1 MKQPKKR
8 RAPRAPFIVTVAATS
23 ALALPLLAGCSSS
36 VKSDECPPGAECN
49 PPEVEVCPEEV
60 PNDGAPCSY
69 EALHCE
75 YPPGD
80 WCPTAVATCTDE
92 GTWDVEDRG
101 RVVCNPPEIRLCPDE
116 LPVEGAPCSHVALHC
131 DYPPHLSCPDQV
143 AACTEGGTWE
153 VNDMTDVTCNPPPV
167 PPCDLLTTAAECK
180 SSERSCRWLVPGCA
194 EPNDPVPA
202 LAEAGCFEAVP
213 CVDNDFCSPGL
224 VCAERVFDPC
234 HGQACQACGQ
244 TEMLCVAP

>member
-23 ALALPLLAGCSSS
+23 ALSLPLLAGCSSS
-36 VKSDECPPGAECN
+36 DVDRSGLVGN

-60 PNDGAPCSY
+60 PDDGAPCSDVGVG
-69 EALHCE
+69 CD
-75 YPPGD
+75 YPAGIS
-80 WCPTAVATCTDE
+80 CPTFVATCTDE
-92 GTWDVEDRG
+92 QTWNVEDRTGVTCNPPEVDVCPEAVPEAGAPCSGQTLSCNYPPDISCPDFVATCNDDGTWDVDDRS
-101 RVVCNPPEIRLCPDE
+101 V
-116 LPVEGAPCSHVALHC
+116 
-131 DYPPHLSCPDQV
+131 
-143 AACTEGGTWE
+143 
-153 VNDMTDVTCNPPPV
+153 VTCNPPPL
-167 PPCDLLTTAAECK
+167 PPCDLLTTEAECG

-224 VCAERVFDPC
+224 VCAARVFDPC